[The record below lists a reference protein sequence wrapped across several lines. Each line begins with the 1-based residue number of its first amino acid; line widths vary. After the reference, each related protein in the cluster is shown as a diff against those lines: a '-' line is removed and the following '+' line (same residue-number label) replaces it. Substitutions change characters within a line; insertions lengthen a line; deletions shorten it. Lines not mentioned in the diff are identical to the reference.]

1 MDNYPAS
8 FNVDDSYGGY
18 FAAMGGKE
26 MAILQYKKALSLKE
40 NEGPRKKIESTGSRK
55 IIRGDYELHL
65 KNRLG
70 VWDAVY
76 NSLNL

>member
-40 NEGPRKKIESTGSRK
+40 NEGPRKKLRALEAEK
-55 IIRGDYELHL
+55 
-65 KNRLG
+65 
-70 VWDAVY
+70 
-76 NSLNL
+76 